1 MNIGGT
7 QGDVVTETFD
17 PLRILAALRAHG
29 VSFVVMG
36 GMASV
41 VQGSSIET
49 DDLDICI
56 PSDHEN
62 LQRLVLAIQDL
73 KGDPARPSAVGE
85 HRVSF
90 ATRAGRLDCVELT
103 SDFEA
108 LWARADEADF
118 GRGIVA
124 KVASIEDLF
133 DAKRASG
140 DLSGAAAVAA
150 LIPTIEIEHEEEV
163 DADEEEAPHGVHK
176 VLKVL
181 EGVDTWLTDLTNGN
195 LHRDRTRS

>member
-1 MNIGGT
+1 M
-7 QGDVVTETFD
+7 VAETFD

-41 VQGSSIET
+41 IQGSSLET

-56 PSDHEN
+56 PGDHEN
-62 LQRLVLAIQDL
+62 LQRLVLAIEDL
-73 KGDPARPSAVGE
+73 NGDPTTASAAGE

-90 ATRAGRLDCVELT
+90 ITDAGRLDCVELA

-108 LWARADEADF
+108 LWARADQADF

-124 KVASIEDLF
+124 RVASVEDLF

-140 DLSGAAAVAA
+140 DLTGAAAVAA
-150 LIPTIEIEHEEEV
+150 LIPTIEIAHEEEI
-163 DADEEEAPHGVHK
+163 DADEEPPPHGVHK

-195 LHRDRTRS
+195 RHRDRTRS